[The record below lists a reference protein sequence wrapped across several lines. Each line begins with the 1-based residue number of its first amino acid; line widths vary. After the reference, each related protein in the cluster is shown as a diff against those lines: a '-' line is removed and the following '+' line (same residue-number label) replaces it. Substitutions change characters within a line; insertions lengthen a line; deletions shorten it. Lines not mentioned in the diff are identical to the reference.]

1 MGTWLRVGIYL
12 KVNPDYGGWLQG
24 SPTLVSSMQMKE
36 ETWEPPQ
43 GSRHPQL
50 LSIPICQKSLKYHIS
65 YKQLITFCMNIY
77 VLI

>member
-36 ETWEPPQ
+36 ETWEPHKVPVTLNYFPYQ
-43 GSRHPQL
+43 FV
-50 LSIPICQKSLKYHIS
+50 KKA
-65 YKQLITFCMNIY
+65 
-77 VLI
+77 